1 MCIVIDATLA
11 TAKGD
16 FKNLFQD
23 KCIQMYGLGWRGAT
37 TGVNQV
43 PAVAA
48 EHDVV
53 MSIEELYLGITLFE
67 NNKLLC
73 KDVNGN

>member
-1 MCIVIDATLA
+1 MCIVIDTTLA

-23 KCIQMYGLGWRGAT
+23 KCIQMYGFGRRGAT
-37 TGVNQV
+37 NGVNQV

-48 EHDVV
+48 EHDMA
-53 MSIEELYLGITLFE
+53 MSIEEL
-67 NNKLLC
+67 
-73 KDVNGN
+73 